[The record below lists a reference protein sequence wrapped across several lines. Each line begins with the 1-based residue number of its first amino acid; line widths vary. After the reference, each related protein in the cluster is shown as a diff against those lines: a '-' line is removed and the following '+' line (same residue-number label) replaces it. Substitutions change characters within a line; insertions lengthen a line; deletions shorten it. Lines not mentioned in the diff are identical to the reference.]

1 MSKIKDI
8 LTSLSGV
15 SVGTWVRLV
24 LMAVS
29 MINLAL
35 TAIGKAPIDVDN
47 DELYIIISIIF
58 AWVVGAV
65 NYWKN
70 NSFTS
75 AAQAAD
81 AYLKECGA
89 AKEESLLGDE
99 NIW

>member
-1 MSKIKDI
+1 MEKVKDI
-8 LTSLSGV
+8 VTNISSV
-15 SVGTWVRLV
+15 SAGTWVRLI

-35 TAIGKAPIDVDN
+35 TAIGKPPIELDN
-47 DELYIIISIIF
+47 EKLYIVISIIF

-75 AAQAAD
+75 AAKAAD
-81 AYLKECGA
+81 AYLKESGL
-89 AKEESLLGDE
+89 AKEESLLE
-99 NIW
+99 EQML

>member
-1 MSKIKDI
+1 MAKIKDI
-8 LTSLSGV
+8 LTNLSSV

-35 TAIGKAPIDVDN
+35 TAIGKPPIELDN
-47 DELYIIISIIF
+47 EKLYIIISIVF

-81 AYLKECGA
+81 NYLKECGLA
-89 AKEESLLGDE
+89 QEESLLEEGLL
-99 NIW
+99 

>member
-1 MSKIKDI
+1 MEKVKDI
-8 LTSLSGV
+8 LTNLSSV

-35 TAIGKAPIDVDN
+35 TAVGKPPIELDN
-47 DELYIIISIIF
+47 DKLYIVISIIF
-58 AWVVGAV
+58 AWVVGVV

-81 AYLKECGA
+81 VYLKECGLA
-89 AKEESLLGDE
+89 QEESLLGE
-99 NIW
+99 EKL

>member
-1 MSKIKDI
+1 MEKVKDI
-8 LTSLSGV
+8 LTNLSSV

-35 TAIGKAPIDVDN
+35 TAVGKPPIELDN
-47 DELYIIISIIF
+47 DKLYIVISIIF
-58 AWVVGAV
+58 AWVVGVV

-81 AYLKECGA
+81 VYLKECGLA
-89 AKEESLLGDE
+89 QEESLLGE
-99 NIW
+99 EIL

>member
-1 MSKIKDI
+1 MAKVKDI
-8 LTSLSGV
+8 LTNLSGV

-29 MINLAL
+29 FINLAL
-35 TAIGKAPIDVDN
+35 TSAGKLPIEVDN
-47 DELYIIISIIF
+47 DKLYIVSSIIF
-58 AWVVGAV
+58 AWVVGVV

-81 AYLKECGA
+81 AYLKECGL
-89 AKEESLLGDE
+89 AKEESLLGEE
-99 NIW
+99 NL